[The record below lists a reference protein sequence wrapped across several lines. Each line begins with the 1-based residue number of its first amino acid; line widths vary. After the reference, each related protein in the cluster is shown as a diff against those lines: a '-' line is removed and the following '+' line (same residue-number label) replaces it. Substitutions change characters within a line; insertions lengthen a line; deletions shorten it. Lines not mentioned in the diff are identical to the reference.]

1 VLVLGV
7 VALTRP
13 SPAALINYG
22 TYSAPHFTFVNV
34 TEDSTPAEPLPL
46 FGPPIS
52 SGDSID
58 FNPVGFDALSTG
70 GGTDPT
76 ESNLTFA
83 LAAKSGSRI
92 RRMLFSEA
100 GDTTLGGNVAPGSS
114 GTASVVSASGTLRIH
129 EVDFQAI
136 NPISVPFSLS
146 FSPSGGTFFLGT
158 DGGGGP
164 IFHTQWT
171 GSITLD
177 VEAIL
182 IANGITITPG
192 LVDPDS
198 GATRVSIDLDD
209 TLEAASQQATSAT
222 IAKKDF
228 GAVVT
233 RANVPGEPGGDPEV
247 PETTSCAL
255 LGLALA
261 VPMLRRRRGARTQ
274 GATPRPLLT
283 TLPRTHYQGRARRTA
298 ISAIDTGSSCGAS
311 IESTRQ
317 RLPGDYTFCD
327 WTEDLLMMPTTTA
340 GVC

>member
-1 VLVLGV
+1 MSPIHRRGNRRARVGPWRRPGV
-7 VALTRP
+7 VAGAVLVVVVVALARP
-13 SPAALINYG
+13 SPAAQINYG
-22 TYSAPHFTFVNV
+22 SFSASHFTFVNV

-46 FGPPIS
+46 FGAPLV

-92 RRMLFSEA
+92 RTFTFSEA

-114 GTASVVSASGTLRIH
+114 DTSSVVSASGVVQIQ
-129 EVDFQAI
+129 EVDFQAVT
-136 NPISVPFSLS
+136 PISVPFAMV
-146 FSPSGGTFFLGT
+146 FSPSGGTYFLGT

-171 GSITLD
+171 GSVTLD
-177 VEAIL
+177 IEAIL
-182 IANGITITPG
+182 IANGIPITPG

-198 GATRVSIDLDD
+198 GATRVSVDLDD
-209 TLEAASQQATSAT
+209 TLQAASQAGTSST

-228 GAVVT
+228 GAVAT
-233 RANVPGEPGGDPEV
+233 RANVPREPGGDPEV
-247 PETTSCAL
+247 PEPGSCAL

-261 VPMLRRRRGARTQ
+261 LMLRRRGARKTGGAERRAKYDARLFLPTNQ
-274 GATPRPLLT
+274 SASSPATP
-283 TLPRTHYQGRARRTA
+283 AA
-298 ISAIDTGSSCGAS
+298 AS
-311 IESTRQ
+311 
-317 RLPGDYTFCD
+317 
-327 WTEDLLMMPTTTA
+327 
-340 GVC
+340 